1 MIIETNNFEISGVRL
16 FSIKSYE
23 DNRGVFSEVYLKT
36 LDHPEFKIEYVQENE
51 SISNFGV
58 FRGMHLQKGDNSQS
72 KLIRVVKGKIIDY
85 CIDLRKKSKTFGKI
99 FKYTL
104 KEKSVLLVP
113 KGFAHGYTG
122 ISKEN
127 IIVYFLSEYRY
138 SKFEKGISL
147 FDKAIKI
154 NLNKN
159 KLIISEKD
167 KRNYTISEFEKKIG
181 SL

>member
-1 MIIETNNFEISGVRL
+1 MKSILIPKI
-16 FSIKSYE
+16 IKSKLHK
-23 DNRGVFSEVYLKT
+23 DKRGSLK
-36 LDHPEFKIEYVQENE
+36 EIFKSKDYKKKFKFFLLVSSKKN
-51 SISNFGV
+51 V
-58 FRGMHLQKGDNSQS
+58 FRGFHFQKRKQQE
-72 KLIRVVKGKIIDY
+72 KLVVVVKGKIIDY

-138 SKFEKGISL
+138 SKFEQGISL
-147 FDKAIKI
+147 FDKAVKI

>member
-1 MIIETNNFEISGVRL
+1 MKSILIPKI
-16 FSIKSYE
+16 IKSKLHK
-23 DNRGVFSEVYLKT
+23 DKRGSLK
-36 LDHPEFKIEYVQENE
+36 EIFKSKDYKKKFKFFLLVSSKKN
-51 SISNFGV
+51 V
-58 FRGMHLQKGDNSQS
+58 FRGFHFQKRKQQE
-72 KLIRVVKGKIIDY
+72 KLVVVVKGKIIDY

-99 FKYTL
+99 FKYNL

-147 FDKAIKI
+147 FDKTIKI

>member
-1 MIIETNNFEISGVRL
+1 MKSILIPKI
-16 FSIKSYE
+16 IKSKLHK
-23 DNRGVFSEVYLKT
+23 DKRGSLK
-36 LDHPEFKIEYVQENE
+36 EIFKSKDYKKKFKFFLLVSSKKN
-51 SISNFGV
+51 V
-58 FRGMHLQKGDNSQS
+58 FRGFHFQKRKQQE
-72 KLIRVVKGKIIDY
+72 KLVVVVKGKIIDY

>member
-1 MIIETNNFEISGVRL
+1 MKSILIPKI
-16 FSIKSYE
+16 IKSKLHK
-23 DNRGVFSEVYLKT
+23 DKRGSLK
-36 LDHPEFKIEYVQENE
+36 EIFKSKDYKKKFKFFLLVSSKKN
-51 SISNFGV
+51 V
-58 FRGMHLQKGDNSQS
+58 FRGFHFQKRKQQE
-72 KLIRVVKGKIIDY
+72 KLVVVVKGKIIDY

-138 SKFEKGISL
+138 SKFEQGISL

>member
-1 MIIETNNFEISGVRL
+1 MKSILIPKI
-16 FSIKSYE
+16 IKSKLHK
-23 DNRGVFSEVYLKT
+23 DKRGSLK
-36 LDHPEFKIEYVQENE
+36 EIFKSKDYKKKFKFFLLVSSKKN
-51 SISNFGV
+51 V
-58 FRGMHLQKGDNSQS
+58 FRGFHFQKRKQQE
-72 KLIRVVKGKIIDY
+72 KLVVVVKGKIIDY

-99 FKYTL
+99 FKYSL

-138 SKFEKGISL
+138 SKFEQGISL

>member
-1 MIIETNNFEISGVRL
+1 MKSILIPKV
-16 FSIKSYE
+16 IKSKLHK
-23 DNRGVFSEVYLKT
+23 DKRGSLK
-36 LDHPEFKIEYVQENE
+36 EIFKSKDYNKKFKFFLLVSSKKN
-51 SISNFGV
+51 V
-58 FRGMHLQKGDNSQS
+58 FRGFHFQKRKQQE
-72 KLIRVVKGKIIDY
+72 KLVVVVKGKIIDY

>member
-1 MIIETNNFEISGVRL
+1 MKSILIPKI
-16 FSIKSYE
+16 IKSKLHK
-23 DNRGVFSEVYLKT
+23 DKRGSLK
-36 LDHPEFKIEYVQENE
+36 EIFKSKDYKKKFKFFLLVSSKKN
-51 SISNFGV
+51 V
-58 FRGMHLQKGDNSQS
+58 FRGFHFQKRKQQE
-72 KLIRVVKGKIIDY
+72 KLVVVVKGKIIDY

-99 FKYTL
+99 FKYSL

>member
-1 MIIETNNFEISGVRL
+1 MKSILIPKI
-16 FSIKSYE
+16 IKSKLHK
-23 DNRGVFSEVYLKT
+23 DKRGSLK
-36 LDHPEFKIEYVQENE
+36 EIFKSKDYKKKFKFFLLVSSKKN
-51 SISNFGV
+51 V
-58 FRGMHLQKGDNSQS
+58 FRGFHFQKRKQQE
-72 KLIRVVKGKIIDY
+72 KLVVVVKGKIIDY

-159 KLIISEKD
+159 KLIISDKD

>member
-1 MIIETNNFEISGVRL
+1 MIIKKTKFKGLLIIKQRNN
-16 FSIKSYE
+16 K
-23 DNRGVFSEVYLKT
+23 DNRGNLRETFNDKFLKKK
-36 LDHPEFKIEYVQENE
+36 FIFEYCTTSKKN
-51 SISNFGV
+51 V
-58 FRGMHLQKGDNSQS
+58 FRGFHFQKRKQQE
-72 KLIRVVKGKIIDY
+72 KLVVVVKGKIIDY
-85 CIDLRKKSKTFGKI
+85 CIDLRNKSKTFGKI
-99 FKYTL
+99 FKYSL

-138 SKFEKGISL
+138 SKFEQGISL